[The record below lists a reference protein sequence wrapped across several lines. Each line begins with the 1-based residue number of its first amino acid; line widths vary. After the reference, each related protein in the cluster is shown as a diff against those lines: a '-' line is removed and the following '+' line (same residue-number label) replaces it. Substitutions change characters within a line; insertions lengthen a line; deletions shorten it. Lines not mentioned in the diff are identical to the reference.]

1 MRDFHI
7 RRNGYIC
14 SIEKNT
20 ARMTERLDQVANT
33 MQSIDKNIEKIKNN
47 TEITAY
53 YSEKTAM
60 YSKMQA
66 QMTDAL
72 GYLVAFK

>member
-1 MRDFHI
+1 MAD
-7 RRNGYIC
+7 
-14 SIEKNT
+14 
-20 ARMTERLDQVANT
+20 RLDKVAET
-33 MQSIDKNIEKIKNN
+33 MQFMDKNIEKIRDN

-72 GYLVAFK
+72 GYLVAFR